1 MLRTFLPAT
10 YVGLARDIKTQGLVG
25 RGVGGGGFYSPQ
37 HFIIYLMQPSVRYT
51 TKVLMHNQGRP
62 SRGFRGG
69 MFSPKFPASC
79 TPAI

>member
-25 RGVGGGGFYSPQ
+25 RGLWGWGGGGYYSPQ

-51 TKVLMHNQGRP
+51 TKEN
-62 SRGFRGG
+62 
-69 MFSPKFPASC
+69 A
-79 TPAI
+79 